1 MYLRLKKLKNP
12 MKKKKLFWNKKSQL
26 VFAESMMITCGCM
39 LLGVP
44 LIGSGFGSG
53 DSYYEVT
60 LAGKT
65 VGSVKNPSV
74 VENAYLQ
81 ARARI
86 SRETDGL
93 VLADVEYELDKVP
106 KIFGSTMDSDTLTDA
121 FYNELTQIVAKAKKK
136 AYLMKIN
143 EFTVTLGSYQ
153 DVMDVLYA
161 TKDRYDTDNEFQI
174 NIVSDAARE
183 LNVYTV
189 EVSKQNTAEETAAE
203 VAKLGGIAGI
213 GDACAGIGEYDVSQ
227 AVESVITKTVTEE
240 DVAEENAADNGEK
253 QAEGDGL
260 RSVDF
265 AEKVE
270 IAEAYVS
277 ADEITPASE
286 AIDLVT
292 KDTAKNE
299 VYEVKAGDTL
309 SVIANSNG
317 LRVAEVLA
325 LNEGMSENT
334 VLHEGDEVIITV
346 PEPELSVETVEEATY
361 QEEYYADVQYID
373 NDEWY
378 TTKSEVRQEE
388 QPGYHEVTALIT
400 KKNGVEE
407 NRDVISETVLQDP
420 VPKIVERGTQTP
432 PTYIKPISG
441 GRFTSGFKKRWG
453 RMHKGVDWA
462 CPIGT
467 AVMASCGGTVVQAG
481 WSSGYGNCITI
492 RHPDGKQTRYGHL
505 SKILV
510 SSGQKVTQGQK
521 IALSGNTGRSTGPHV
536 HFEIIIN
543 GSQVNPLPYLN

>member
-26 VFAESMMITCGCM
+26 VFAESVMITCGCM

-240 DVAEENAADNGEK
+240 DVAEENAADNGEM

-361 QEEYYADVQYID
+361 QEEYYADVY
-373 NDEWY
+373 
-378 TTKSEVRQEE
+378 
-388 QPGYHEVTALIT
+388 
-400 KKNGVEE
+400 
-407 NRDVISETVLQDP
+407 
-420 VPKIVERGTQTP
+420 
-432 PTYIKPISG
+432 
-441 GRFTSGFKKRWG
+441 
-453 RMHKGVDWA
+453 
-462 CPIGT
+462 
-467 AVMASCGGTVVQAG
+467 
-481 WSSGYGNCITI
+481 
-492 RHPDGKQTRYGHL
+492 
-505 SKILV
+505 
-510 SSGQKVTQGQK
+510 
-521 IALSGNTGRSTGPHV
+521 
-536 HFEIIIN
+536 
-543 GSQVNPLPYLN
+543 

>member
-1 MYLRLKKLKNP
+1 
-12 MKKKKLFWNKKSQL
+12 MKKKKLFFNKKSQL

-106 KIFGSTMDSDTLTDA
+106 KIFGSTMDSDTLSDA
-121 FYNELTQIVAKAKKK
+121 FYKELTQIVAKAKKK

-161 TKDRYDTDNEFQI
+161 TKDRFDTDNEFQI

-203 VAKLGGIAGI
+203 VAKLGGIAGV
-213 GDACAGIGEYDVSQ
+213 GEACAGIGEYDVSQ

-240 DVAEENAADNGEK
+240 DVAEENAADNAE
-253 QAEGDGL
+253 QQVEGDGL

-277 ADEITPASE
+277 ADEITPTDE

-299 VYEVKAGDTL
+299 IYEVRSGDTL
-309 SVIANSNG
+309 SVIANNNG

-334 VLHEGDEVIITV
+334 VLHEGDEIIITV
-346 PEPELSVETVEEATY
+346 PEPELSVETVEESTY
-361 QEEYYADVQYID
+361 QEEYYAEVQYID

-378 TTKSEVRQEE
+378 TTKTEVRQEE
-388 QPGYHEVTALIT
+388 QAGYHEVTALIT
-400 KKNGVEE
+400 KKNGAEE
-407 NRDVISETVLQDP
+407 NRDVISETVLQEP

-441 GRFTSGFKKRWG
+441 GRFTSGFKRRWG

-481 WSSGYGNCITI
+481 WFSGYGNCITI

>member
-1 MYLRLKKLKNP
+1 
-12 MKKKKLFWNKKSQL
+12 
-26 VFAESMMITCGCM
+26 MITCGCM

-106 KIFGSTMDSDTLTDA
+106 KIFGSTMDSDTLSDA
-121 FYNELTQIVAKAKKK
+121 FYKELTQIVAKAKKK

-161 TKDRYDTDNEFQI
+161 TKDRFDTDNEFQI

-203 VAKLGGIAGI
+203 VAKLGGIAGV
-213 GDACAGIGEYDVSQ
+213 GEACAGIGEYDVSQ

-240 DVAEENAADNGEK
+240 DVAEENAADNAE
-253 QAEGDGL
+253 QQVEGDGL
-260 RSVDF
+260 HSVDF

-277 ADEITPASE
+277 ADEITPTDE

-299 VYEVKAGDTL
+299 IYEVRSGDTL

-334 VLHEGDEVIITV
+334 VLHEGDEIIITV
-346 PEPELSVETVEEATY
+346 PEPELSVETVEESTY
-361 QEEYYADVQYID
+361 QEEYYAEVQYID

-378 TTKSEVRQEE
+378 TTKTEVRQEE
-388 QPGYHEVTALIT
+388 QAGYHEVTALIT
-400 KKNGVEE
+400 KKNGAEE
-407 NRDVISETVLQDP
+407 NRDVISETVLQEP

-441 GRFTSGFKKRWG
+441 GRFTSGFKRRWG

-481 WSSGYGNCITI
+481 WFSGYGNCITI